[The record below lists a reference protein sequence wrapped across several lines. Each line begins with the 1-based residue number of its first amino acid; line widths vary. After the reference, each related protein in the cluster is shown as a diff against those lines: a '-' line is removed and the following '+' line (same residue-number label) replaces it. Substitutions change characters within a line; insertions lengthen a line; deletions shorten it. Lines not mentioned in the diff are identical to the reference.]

1 MILAKEESQ
10 TEVCATK
17 FKMSTTAE
25 TIQSKPASGL
35 GSQWSLWL
43 RQIGAIMRLD
53 VKRNFFGKRAVLIY
67 LMALMPI
74 GLLILNA
81 ILHPGFAADEFTQFP
96 LRFSM
101 VYNALILRT
110 VVFFGCAW
118 IFMNLF
124 RGEIVDRSLHYYF
137 LSALRR
143 EVLLT
148 GKYLSGLVTSII
160 LFTTVTVVSMFL
172 FFFPHFFSPSVRF
185 FLDGPGIGQ
194 LFAYAVITT
203 LACMGY
209 GAFFM
214 VVGLFFRNP
223 IIPALVLYGWEWIN
237 FLLPPLLKKISVIH
251 YLNSLVPV
259 PLSEGPFAVVA
270 EPTPAWIS
278 IPGLLIV
285 TVLVLFVASRRIRRM
300 EIRYGGD

>member
-1 MILAKEESQ
+1 
-10 TEVCATK
+10 
-17 FKMSTTAE
+17 MSSTAE
-25 TIQSKPASGL
+25 TIHSKPADTV
-35 GSQWSLWL
+35 GSSWSLWL
-43 RQIGAIMRLD
+43 RQIAAIMRLE

-67 LMALMPI
+67 LLALMPI
-74 GLLILNA
+74 ALLGMIAVLQ
-81 ILHPGFAADEFTQFP
+81 PADRDWIDFTQYP
-96 LRFSM
+96 KLFSGI
-101 VYNALILRT
+101 YNVLILRT
-110 VVFFGCAW
+110 VIFFGCAW

-137 LSALRR
+137 LSAVRR
-143 EVLLT
+143 EVLLA
-148 GKYLSGLVTSII
+148 GKYLSGLVTAVV
-160 LFTTVTVVSMFL
+160 LFTTVTVVSML
-172 FFFPHFFSPSVRF
+172 LTFFAHYFSASVRF
-185 FLDGPGIGQ
+185 FLDGAGMGQ
-194 LFAYAVITT
+194 LFTYVVITM
-203 LACMGY
+203 LGCVGY

-300 EIRYGGD
+300 EIRYGSD